1 MRFTRTKAAA
11 ALVATVLAGALAL
24 TGCGGGGGGKAGSS
38 AGGGKGGTLTVGLT
52 RAPASFDAGSLSRA
66 GLTNNFLAPAYQPLI
81 EIDEKGK
88 LAPSLATKWEWLDDT
103 NTTLKLEL
111 RDDAK
116 FSDGSPVT
124 AAGVVAYWQYA
135 LQTAY
140 SQYWLGGATFETPT
154 EHEVVVHLQADKPR
168 PSLPWAFTTA
178 FTSLGWITNPAALKD
193 PDKLK
198 LETAGAGPYIL
209 DTKNTVTNSTYVYT
223 PNPNYYDKAEVRWDK
238 IVLKVMP
245 QEQTRLAALRTG
257 QIDVAAGSLRQVKSA
272 KDAGLQVVEG
282 PGSARPIVFGDLK
295 GEIVPA
301 LKDLRVRQALMY
313 AVDWHKAG
321 AGIFGDNVVYNQ
333 QLFIEGSEGYAPDL
347 VERYPYDPA
356 KAKQLLAEAGYP
368 DGFDVGEMLVGP
380 VEGNKEIAQVL
391 QAEWAKIGVTM
402 QPLVLDPSMWG
413 TKLEAQ
419 VWPVN
424 AFSAILAPVG
434 PTVTA
439 ILDPNSS
446 WLANSDYTE
455 LYRLIDVAQHETADT
470 PENAK
475 AWQDVNR
482 YVVENA
488 LLITGV
494 MPKNLWFAKQDMA
507 GIVINPPSLTSIM
520 LWHRK

>member
-1 MRFTRTKAAA
+1 
-11 ALVATVLAGALAL
+11 
-24 TGCGGGGGGKAGSS
+24 
-38 AGGGKGGTLTVGLT
+38 
-52 RAPASFDAGSLSRA
+52 
-66 GLTNNFLAPAYQPLI
+66 
-81 EIDEKGK
+81 
-88 LAPSLATKWEWLDDT
+88 
-103 NTTLKLEL
+103 
-111 RDDAK
+111 
-116 FSDGSPVT
+116 
-124 AAGVVAYWQYA
+124 
-135 LQTAY
+135 
-140 SQYWLGGATFETPT
+140 
-154 EHEVVVHLQADKPR
+154 
-168 PSLPWAFTTA
+168 
-178 FTSLGWITNPAALKD
+178 
-193 PDKLK
+193 
-198 LETAGAGPYIL
+198 
-209 DTKNTVTNSTYVYT
+209 
-223 PNPNYYDKAEVRWDK
+223 
-238 IVLKVMP
+238 
-245 QEQTRLAALRTG
+245 
-257 QIDVAAGSLRQVKSA
+257 
-272 KDAGLQVVEG
+272 
-282 PGSARPIVFGDLK
+282 
-295 GEIVPA
+295 
-301 LKDLRVRQALMY
+301 
-313 AVDWHKAG
+313 
-321 AGIFGDNVVYNQ
+321 
-333 QLFIEGSEGYAPDL
+333 
-347 VERYPYDPA
+347 
-356 KAKQLLAEAGYP
+356 
-368 DGFDVGEMLVGP
+368 MLVGP